1 MSNTGPSVS
10 DSVKRLQE
18 HALDYG
24 LKCRNACYSG
34 IVANWA
40 LLVTNNV
47 HSLSFVLSTGCLL
60 AALALDISISK
71 KGMQLL
77 INRIKEAQETGDTKI
92 RFSADEAVVFAQTAE
107 KVSNL
112 VYAGLVIIA
121 LGFVANVFIK
131 S

>member
-1 MSNTGPSVS
+1 
-10 DSVKRLQE
+10 
-18 HALDYG
+18 
-24 LKCRNACYSG
+24 
-34 IVANWA
+34 
-40 LLVTNNV
+40 VTNNV

-107 KVSNL
+107 KVSNF

-121 LGFVANVFIK
+121 LGFVANIFIK